1 MFRAESKKMP
11 HTCWFFHEVWEDKK
25 SHVFKV
31 IPCRLLR
38 RKVPSQRQR
47 CDQIPPSSGD
57 NQVPTCHTCLWKS
70 LPSCLCFE
78 MTFKN
83 LPLPKELLLKTTKDF
98 KSGVRI
104 CQQSQ
109 QTPIFLCLRAYTGLF
124 SEKKEVKY
132 SFVLS
137 HWVSMVVV
145 TGQAVLQISSG
156 RVGSPASLHWG
167 WKVWYPPLESPL
179 NVVTCGGMK
188 VSASTLCIQ
197 DHQEVA
203 RGKAIQQLLARGFE
217 WLLNNMDSAPAP

>member
-1 MFRAESKKMP
+1 MFWGFAKEPDWKRPLVFQQTKQNWLWRSWVLLMFRAESKKMP

-109 QTPIFLCLRAYTGLF
+109 QTPIFCVCVHIQAYF
-124 SEKKEVKY
+124 QKRKK
-132 SFVLS
+132 
-137 HWVSMVVV
+137 
-145 TGQAVLQISSG
+145 
-156 RVGSPASLHWG
+156 
-167 WKVWYPPLESPL
+167 
-179 NVVTCGGMK
+179 
-188 VSASTLCIQ
+188 
-197 DHQEVA
+197 
-203 RGKAIQQLLARGFE
+203 
-217 WLLNNMDSAPAP
+217 

>member
-1 MFRAESKKMP
+1 MFWGFAKEPDWKRPLVFQQTKQNWLWRSWVLLMFRAESKKMP

-109 QTPIFLCLRAYTGLF
+109 QTPIFFVFACIYRLIFRKERSKIFLCP
-124 SEKKEVKY
+124 
-132 SFVLS
+132 LS
-137 HWVSMVVV
+137 LSVH
-145 TGQAVLQISSG
+145 GSSNWPSC
-156 RVGSPASLHWG
+156 SPDL
-167 WKVWYPPLESPL
+167 
-179 NVVTCGGMK
+179 
-188 VSASTLCIQ
+188 
-197 DHQEVA
+197 
-203 RGKAIQQLLARGFE
+203 
-217 WLLNNMDSAPAP
+217 